1 MRRVFL
7 VLFILLMSFGYSEN
21 LDKYESKR
29 VFDKLMDLMITADYE
44 KYKNDEEMAR
54 TFEDSDEVEE
64 KEYLALIHD
73 FVKNNR
79 YEVISVEEKL
89 NKSILKVRVTYISYD
104 KISIEEYL
112 NEMAIAD
119 KEIGVKDDGV
129 ELTGEETFYIYR
141 KLREKFKNS
150 ARRSEKIID
159 IYMNK
164 KNGLWDLEVEENP
177 VLLTT
182 MFPIPIEFMELII
195 EN

>member
-1 MRRVFL
+1 
-7 VLFILLMSFGYSEN
+7 MSFGYSEN

-164 KNGLWDLEVEENP
+164 KNGLWD
-177 VLLTT
+177 
-182 MFPIPIEFMELII
+182 
-195 EN
+195 